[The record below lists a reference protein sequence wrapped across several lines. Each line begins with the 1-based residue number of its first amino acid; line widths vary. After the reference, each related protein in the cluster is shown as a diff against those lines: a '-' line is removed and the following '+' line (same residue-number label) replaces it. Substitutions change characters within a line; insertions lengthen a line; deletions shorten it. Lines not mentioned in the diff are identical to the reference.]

1 MLKKLNRFT
10 VGFITACALLV
21 IITACVDEWA
31 IGKSREELN
40 EEVARSIFEVDS
52 LLQSIQLLYGDSLAK

>member
-31 IGKSREELN
+31 IGKSQEELN
-40 EEVARSIFEVDS
+40 EELARSMFEVDS
-52 LLQSIQLLYGDSLAK
+52 LILTIQHIYGDSLAK